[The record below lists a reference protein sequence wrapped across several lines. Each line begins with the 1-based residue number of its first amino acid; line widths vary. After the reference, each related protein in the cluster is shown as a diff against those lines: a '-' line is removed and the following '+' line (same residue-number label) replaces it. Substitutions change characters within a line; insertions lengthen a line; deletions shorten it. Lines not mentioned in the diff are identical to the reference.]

1 MIQVGDAV
9 LAMPPGYWKANLA
22 NRPEWYRPDTHSVL
36 EGSFHISGGF
46 AEVMVSHEIYC
57 FKLASLR
64 KEMVVA
70 QGLGTLLRMLRKLGV
85 CLLGKRVVVMG
96 QGQNGLMA
104 TRLCADMKA
113 RSVLAVEPLEERRAV
128 AERMGATASCAPDE
142 AADAVARYSAHEC
155 LGYVAIDCV
164 AKKGCSGRLTDGKG
178 ADIVFEMVG
187 HNTATVSTA
196 AELCCPGGVVMCF
209 GIPDVPVY
217 DDFKFLTFFRC
228 GLPFST

>member
-155 LGYVAIDCV
+155 FRLLCDRLCGEKRLFGQAD
-164 AKKGCSGRLTDGKG
+164 GRQRRGHRFRDGR
-178 ADIVFEMVG
+178 A
-187 HNTATVSTA
+187 
-196 AELCCPGGVVMCF
+196 
-209 GIPDVPVY
+209 
-217 DDFKFLTFFRC
+217 
-228 GLPFST
+228 